1 MIPTDPDLGP
11 IERSDIVKGYEYEKG
26 EYIVVTQDEID
37 SVRLESTR
45 TIDIERFVPASE
57 IDRLYWDNP
66 YFLVPDGKLAA
77 EAYGVIREAMTKEG
91 QVALGRVVM
100 HQRER
105 LLAIEPRDNGMVAW
119 SLRNRREV
127 REAATYFDAIPD
139 KKPDAAMIQIAQKII
154 EQKEGPFDP
163 EQFNDRYEDALRAL
177 IKEKQKGKGRKV
189 SGRGA
194 RGHQCGGPDGGVAQ
208 QPGQGAGEGQ
218 GGGQESPGAQGGPE
232 EESQLRPPP
241 FSSEESGAQSKQPR
255 HPALARAEHGSG
267 CGSSPGSDG
276 LRTLSQLLDRRRQVP
291 LAVRIG
297 VPGVEVLHQPRNGP
311 DVEPR
316 RIQPLANLGPGHRP

>member
-1 MIPTDPDLGP
+1 MAAGRPTWQGHLRLSLVTCPVALYTATDSRGDVHFNMLHKKTHNRIRMIPTDPDLGP
-11 IERSDIVKGYEYEKG
+11 IERADIVKGYEYEKG
-26 EYIVVTQDEID
+26 QYVVVTQDEID

-45 TIDIERFVPASE
+45 TIDIERFVAAGD

-77 EAYGVIREAMTKEG
+77 EAYGVIRDAMTKED

-119 SLRNRREV
+119 TLRSQREV
-127 REAATYFDAIPD
+127 RDAATYFDAIPD

-154 EQKEGPFDP
+154 EQQEGPFDP

-189 SGRGA
+189 AAPEQPEDTNVVDLMEALRSSLGKAPAKATAKKPAAKTAHKAPA
-194 RGHQCGGPDGGVAQ
+194 RKK
-208 QPGQGAGEGQ
+208 AG
-218 GGGQESPGAQGGPE
+218 
-232 EESQLRPPP
+232 
-241 FSSEESGAQSKQPR
+241 
-255 HPALARAEHGSG
+255 
-267 CGSSPGSDG
+267 
-276 LRTLSQLLDRRRQVP
+276 
-291 LAVRIG
+291 
-297 VPGVEVLHQPRNGP
+297 
-311 DVEPR
+311 
-316 RIQPLANLGPGHRP
+316 

>member
-1 MIPTDPDLGP
+1 MVAGRPTWQGHLRLSLVACPVALYTATDSRGDVRFNMLHKKTHNRIRMIPTDPDLGP

-45 TIDIERFVPASE
+45 TIDIEAFAPSAD

-77 EAYGVIREAMTKEG
+77 EAYGVIREAMTREG

-119 SLRNRREV
+119 SLRSHREV
-127 REAATYFDAIPD
+127 RDAASYFDAIPD
-139 KKPDAAMIQIAQKII
+139 REPDAAMIQIAQKII
-154 EQKEGPFDP
+154 EQKQGPFDP

-189 SGRGA
+189 I
-194 RGHQCGGPDGGVAQ
+194 V
-208 QPGQGAGEGQ
+208 
-218 GGGQESPGAQGGPE
+218 PE
-232 EESQLRPPP
+232 EPKDTNVVDLMEALRASLGKAP
-241 FSSEESGAQSKQPR
+241 
-255 HPALARAEHGSG
+255 ARAVAKKAA
-267 CGSSPGSDG
+267 SPKATSKAPARKRAG
-276 LRTLSQLLDRRRQVP
+276 
-291 LAVRIG
+291 
-297 VPGVEVLHQPRNGP
+297 
-311 DVEPR
+311 
-316 RIQPLANLGPGHRP
+316 

>member
-1 MIPTDPDLGP
+1 MAVGRPTWQGHLRLSLVTCPVALYTATDARGDVHFNMLHKKTHNRIRMIPTDPDLGP

-45 TIDIERFVPASE
+45 TIDIERFVAADE

-77 EAYGVIREAMTKEG
+77 EAYGVVREAMTKEG

-119 SLRNRREV
+119 SLRSRREV
-127 REAATYFDAIPD
+127 RDSAAYFDAIPD
-139 KKPDAAMIQIAQKII
+139 TRPDAAMIQIAQKII

-163 EQFNDRYEDALRAL
+163 EQFNDRYEDALRTL

-189 SGRGA
+189 TVEEPEDTNVVDLMEALRKSLGKAPAGKAPAKKAPAKTAQKPAA
-194 RGHQCGGPDGGVAQ
+194 RKK
-208 QPGQGAGEGQ
+208 AG
-218 GGGQESPGAQGGPE
+218 
-232 EESQLRPPP
+232 
-241 FSSEESGAQSKQPR
+241 
-255 HPALARAEHGSG
+255 
-267 CGSSPGSDG
+267 
-276 LRTLSQLLDRRRQVP
+276 
-291 LAVRIG
+291 
-297 VPGVEVLHQPRNGP
+297 
-311 DVEPR
+311 
-316 RIQPLANLGPGHRP
+316 